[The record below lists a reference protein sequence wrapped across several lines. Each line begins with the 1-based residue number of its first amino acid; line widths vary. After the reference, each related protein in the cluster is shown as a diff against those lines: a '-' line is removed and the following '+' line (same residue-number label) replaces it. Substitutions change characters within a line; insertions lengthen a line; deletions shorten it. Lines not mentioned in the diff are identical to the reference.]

1 MSKGLPRKVTTEHG
15 PISGFKFASELSQ
28 GQQTMDETYKPKP
41 QRQYEVAPRIESLRE
56 ALEYFKYQVDATKLD
71 DISLEGARVAAL
83 FRRDSDKQ
91 TFVVMYKRE
100 FYLHFSRH
108 FMHIPDTGYGLL
120 ANHKLVHWAALSGHR
135 IAAVFPDGRCYWCSA
150 MDFLRYYEEYETE
163 CPKLPGEIAYPLSKV
178 ERLF

>member
-28 GQQTMDETYKPKP
+28 GQRAMDETYKPKP
-41 QRQYEVAPRIESLRE
+41 QRQHEVAPRIESLRE

-71 DISLEGARVAAL
+71 DISLEGTRVAAL

-108 FMHIPDTGYGLL
+108 FMHIPDTGYGILC
-120 ANHKLVHWAALSGHR
+120 NHKLVYFAAINNHR
-135 IAAVFPDGRCYWCSA
+135 IAAIFPDGRCYSVDG
-150 MDFLRYYEEYETE
+150 MKFQLYFDEYETE

-178 ERLF
+178 TRLI